1 MSTKKSF
8 LNDIENGKELKT
20 SLMVLRVMYK
30 DTTKIVCILTDK
42 TGEIKAT
49 LPNRKGNIKEGM
61 VLNIEGKKDGN
72 LEVKKYE
79 IVTDYSLAD
88 YLPTVKRNIEDIL
101 SEIDSITNEFV
112 VSKEGRA
119 LNDYFFSDSTFLDKF
134 KNGIGGV
141 SMHHNYI
148 GGLAEHTLGVMK
160 LTKVYCENYNC
171 KRPEIAI
178 LSAKLHDIG
187 KIKELNFDGPFKYTL
202 EGELHGHI
210 VIGSQM
216 LYEAFNSNK
225 DLYSDDFKNRI
236 LGCIIQH
243 HGKLEYGS
251 PRDMKTE
258 EAYIVHLADYVDA
271 TLNKIEKLRDSTPN
285 NSWSEYDRKLETRL
299 YF

>member
-112 VSKEGRA
+112 ISKEGRA
-119 LNDYFFSDSTFLDKF
+119 LNDYFFSDSTFLERF

-271 TLNKIEKLRDSTPN
+271 TLNKIENVFFFLCHLIVNK
-285 NSWSEYDRKLETRL
+285 YDHVLLK
-299 YF
+299 